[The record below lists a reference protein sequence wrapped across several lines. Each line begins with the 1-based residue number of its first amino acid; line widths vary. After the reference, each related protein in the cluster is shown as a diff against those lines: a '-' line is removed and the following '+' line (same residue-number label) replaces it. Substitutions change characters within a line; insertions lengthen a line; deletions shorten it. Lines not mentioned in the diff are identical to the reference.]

1 MELIHYT
8 NNGRQY
14 LDVKYP
20 RHYDKI
26 LGRVTLFGGIKQAM
40 PWSVVAGVRRGELPI
55 GQVASVMYAVMQQ
68 SPIAAQA
75 LARAVAESKGYAEG
89 YPNFQC
95 PRDWLAEAT
104 NIVSPSFLA
113 TRSWTLGGEELERCP
128 WWADKPNTISLM
140 TPPADAATILS
151 SMDDTKAGQ
160 LSMLIDMYRDAPEF
174 ASSVAACLDLD
185 WPALLDRAY
194 IDRYTPEMLALA
206 DTLGFLPGVY
216 TLSTTL
222 TMSYRQEFARWATT
236 YPGVS
241 VMFANAQVTLY
252 NGHPLT
258 NTADAIVA
266 AYDKAMGY

>member
-8 NNGRQY
+8 NNGRQC
-14 LDVKYP
+14 LAVKWP

-26 LGRVTLFGGIKQAM
+26 LGRVTLAGGIKQAI

-75 LARAVAESKGYAEG
+75 LARAVNESKGYAAG

-104 NIVSPSFLA
+104 DIVSPSFLA
-113 TRSWTLGGEELERCP
+113 ARSWTLGGGELERCP
-128 WWADKPNTISLM
+128 WWADKPNTISLL
-140 TPPADAATILS
+140 TPPAYAAAILS
-151 SMDDTKAGQ
+151 ALDDTKAGR
-160 LSMLIDMYRDAPEF
+160 LAMLIDLHRDAPEF
-174 ASSVAACLDLD
+174 ASNVAACLDLD

-206 DTLGFLPGVY
+206 DTHGFLPGVY
-216 TLSTTL
+216 VLGATL
-222 TMSYRQEFARWATT
+222 TMKYRQEFARWAAT

-241 VMFANAQVTLY
+241 VMCTSAQATLY

-258 NTADAIVA
+258 DTADAIIAAFDNVA
-266 AYDKAMGY
+266 GY